1 MNLQH
6 LVQMA
11 ASVANVLTVVIF
23 GIGYYMMIRLYR
35 EWVRESR
42 QTREA
47 GGRPQVVVAV
57 DHSHLPQ
64 TNIVVRNFNRAPAK
78 DVSFHFAAPIE
89 SPDGTVISEL
99 PYFRKGL
106 HYLEPEGNISRP
118 WGQLSELAP
127 LLREGA
133 RERHR
138 GDGQVQGPCGGI
150 LRERVDARSSPFRG
164 QRDRGLQGHER
175 SRERRPADHLAGH
188 SRCGRLRTGGVVN
201 RSPKRAGPEQWGLYR
216 VYAFLTAGTPSL
228 TVIP

>member
-11 ASVANVLTVVIF
+11 ASVANVLTVVVF

-57 DHSHLPQ
+57 DQSHLPQ

-78 DVSFHFAAPIE
+78 NVSFHFAAPIE

-106 HYLEPEGNISRP
+106 HYLEPEGKISRP
-118 WGQLSELAP
+118 WGHLSELAP
-127 LLREGA
+127 LLRE
-133 RERHR
+133 
-138 GDGQVQGPCGGI
+138 
-150 LRERVDARSSPFRG
+150 
-164 QRDRGLQGHER
+164 RGLENGIGVTVR
-175 SRERRPADHLAGH
+175 YKDLAGE
-188 SRCGRLRTGGVVN
+188 SYESEWTLDPLLFEGSGIEDSKGMNDLVN
-201 RSPKRAGPEQWGLYR
+201 AVQRITSQVTHDAG
-216 VYAFLTAGTPSL
+216 A
-228 TVIP
+228 

>member
-57 DHSHLPQ
+57 DQSHLPQ

-106 HYLEPEGNISRP
+106 HYLEPEGKISRP

-127 LLREGA
+127 LLRE
-133 RERHR
+133 
-138 GDGQVQGPCGGI
+138 
-150 LRERVDARSSPFRG
+150 
-164 QRDRGLQGHER
+164 RGLENGIGVTVR
-175 SRERRPADHLAGH
+175 YKDLAGE
-188 SRCGRLRTGGVVN
+188 SYESEWTLDPLLFEGSGIEDSKGMNDLVN
-201 RSPKRAGPEQWGLYR
+201 AVQRITSQVTHDAG
-216 VYAFLTAGTPSL
+216 A
-228 TVIP
+228 